1 MIWRFPD
8 LETLM
13 LGKNTFCKFTRK
25 VNDLNEEI
33 AQKVWTVNRQIPKIS
48 REKLE
53 LGMAVVELICGFAI
67 MLFDLELPSQ
77 SFLQMSSWWKK
88 AFLLLKKIIE
98 ILYPCYRKT
107 SYLYFPIVISSFLCV
122 FVILFY
128 N

>member
-53 LGMAVVELICGFAI
+53 LGMAVVELICGFAM

-77 SFLQMSSWWKK
+77 SSLQMSSWWKK
-88 AFLLLKKIIE
+88 H
-98 ILYPCYRKT
+98 
-107 SYLYFPIVISSFLCV
+107 
-122 FVILFY
+122 FY
-128 N
+128 C